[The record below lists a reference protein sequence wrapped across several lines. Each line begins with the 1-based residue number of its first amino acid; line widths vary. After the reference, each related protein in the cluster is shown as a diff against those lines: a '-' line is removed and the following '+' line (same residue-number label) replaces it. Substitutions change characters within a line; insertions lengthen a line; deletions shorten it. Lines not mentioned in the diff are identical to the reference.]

1 MDLYQKLYKILLDGE
16 KRKVEVFFMTVSII
30 LAAGEGTRMK
40 SKKPK
45 VLHNICGKPLL
56 SYVVEASRYAK
67 VENNIVVVGHEG
79 EQVIDSIKDEDIT
92 FVKQPIGKEAPYGTG
107 FAVMQARDYI
117 KDDSCVIILYG
128 DTPLISGDTLNKF
141 VKYHNSTDNA
151 CTVLTAEFDDPKG
164 YGRIVR
170 DEEDNIL
177 SIVEEKDANIE
188 EKEIKEI
195 NSGMYCFKGK
205 YLNFALDRIN
215 NENAQGEYY
224 ITDAVE
230 IFKDKGVKV
239 GAYKIDNPI
248 EIYGINSRVQLA
260 YAEKLMRKRINYK
273 HMENGVTLIN
283 PDSTYIGNEVEIDRD
298 TIVYPGVSLEGDTKI
313 GEDCIIG
320 PNTRILNGK
329 ISNEVEI
336 QISTILDSTVEKG
349 TKIGPYAY
357 LRPNSH
363 IGKNVKIGDFVEVKN
378 SNIDDN
384 SKASHL
390 SYIGDAEVGKNV
402 NIGCGVVFVNYN
414 GKTKNRTIVGD
425 NAFVGSNSNLVAPLV
440 VKEWGYVAA
449 GSTITDGV
457 DRGDLAIARARQA
470 NKADWVFKK
479 GFTKDN
485 K

>member
-1 MDLYQKLYKILLDGE
+1 M
-16 KRKVEVFFMTVSII
+16 
-30 LAAGEGTRMK
+30 
-40 SKKPK
+40 
-45 VLHNICGKPLL
+45 
-56 SYVVEASRYAK
+56 
-67 VENNIVVVGHEG
+67 
-79 EQVIDSIKDEDIT
+79 
-92 FVKQPIGKEAPYGTG
+92 
-107 FAVMQARDYI
+107 
-117 KDDSCVIILYG
+117 
-128 DTPLISGDTLNKF
+128 
-141 VKYHNSTDNA
+141 
-151 CTVLTAEFDDPKG
+151 
-164 YGRIVR
+164 
-170 DEEDNIL
+170 
-177 SIVEEKDANIE
+177 
-188 EKEIKEI
+188 
-195 NSGMYCFKGK
+195 
-205 YLNFALDRIN
+205 
-215 NENAQGEYY
+215 
-224 ITDAVE
+224 
-230 IFKDKGVKV
+230 
-239 GAYKIDNPI
+239 
-248 EIYGINSRVQLA
+248 A